1 MTSPV
6 QEYAVLDHRADASQ
20 QQVLRRAEETDRGPL
35 LVYGGP
41 GAGKS
46 VLAVELALRFLR
58 EGHDSRRLLILS
70 PTRSTSAL
78 LRDAVE
84 SRWAEISPGAS
95 LSEQPSRSFASYAF
109 WILGEARR
117 RQILDFPA
125 RQPRLL
131 SGAEQDRILR
141 EILESLQQ
149 EAAGESW
156 PAELREAAETDGF
169 RKEIRE
175 LLDRATEYGVSPERL
190 SELAE
195 ECARPEW
202 RTAADIYER
211 YLNQLDAESHADAF
225 DPAGLINEACHIL
238 EFNPSFL
245 EEERQRLGCV
255 IVDDLQEA
263 SPTVYRL
270 LRLIGAGRPVVAF
283 ANPDAVTQGFRGAR
297 PDKLGNWAAPVRRT
311 VPEEGEP
318 LNPELDS
325 AVLLEDGTEVVR
337 RSGSGSMV
345 PDVQGG
351 LPGQTPEILALLE
364 DHRASGAVGSI
375 YARTIR
381 RIAPGKSAAAREPWV
396 EVLKEHSR
404 EDGSPA
410 PRTQVDAVV
419 VPSDYQAEQFILQE
433 VLERHDRYG
442 VPLGEIAVIVRNG
455 TLAQRIARVLQ
466 AQGVPIRQQMSEV
479 ILHEEA
485 AVEPL
490 LEVLHWAT
498 VSAAELP
505 GASAAA
511 AEPVPEEESDAGV
524 GNSGAACET
533 AADQTAERGGG
544 GAPSLTMDLPQVL
557 RLLTSRYGTADS
569 LTLRRI
575 RQVLLRAERQR
586 IVLVQRSGERQVS
599 DQQDQDGAQTRDQIR
614 GQAQPPQPRSSD
626 ELITAAAN
634 DPQDPTFLAAAEE
647 APGLLSGLRR
657 ISRMLEA
664 AALAVKQ
671 NPQGVGAEEILWAV
685 WSAAGLS
692 ETWAELTRQAGL
704 EGRRADRDLD
714 AVMALFQAAERFV
727 DQNPGAPAAAFVDHM
742 ERLELPMDTLA
753 ETSSAEDAVEI
764 LTPATAAGRE
774 FDTVILSGL
783 QDGVWPNLQPRGEL
797 LGSNHL
803 VDVIEQRAGREST
816 SSLVKRM
823 QVLQDEYRLFATAVS
838 RSAARLFAVAVE
850 NSEDSPSMFLDLVV
864 PADQRQDRAAAIP
877 RPVTAPR
884 LIAELRR
891 FLEDSHRQELEEGA
905 PYAEEHHAQTERSN
919 AARALATLA
928 RHGLTGADPDQWW
941 GLHEISS
948 SGPLLEPEEEVRVSP
963 SKVQTAV
970 DSPLQWFTQT
980 VGGVEPTDFSRMLG
994 TLIHEIAEDH
1004 PQEMNPEKLQ
1014 AVLAERWHELG
1025 LPEGW
1030 EAEADRQRAETMVE
1044 KLTLYHASVVDEKRR
1059 VLARELDVEAT
1070 LELPVEGED
1079 RTVRIRGTIDRVER
1093 TEDGRFYVVDLKT
1106 GRAKP
1111 SSDQVPRHGQ
1121 LGTYQLLVSLGALEP
1136 ALQQAHIDVEGV
1148 HGSAGAALLHVG
1160 TTVKKND
1167 IQEQAPAEAET
1178 DWPRQQITHAAQ
1190 VMTGASFEVRHQSTQ
1205 DECQAGVL
1213 CPLCAGTKQ
1222 VTQP

>member
-1 MTSPV
+1 MTSSV
-6 QEYAVLDHRADASQ
+6 QEHAVLDHRADASQ
-20 QQVLRRAEETDRGPL
+20 QEVLRRAADPDRGPL

-117 RQILDFPA
+117 RKILDFSA

-190 SELAE
+190 GELAE
-195 ECARPEW
+195 ECSRPEW
-202 RTAADIYER
+202 HTAADIYER

-238 EFNPSFL
+238 ETTPSFL
-245 EEERQRLGCV
+245 EDERMRLGCV

-270 LRLIGAGRPVVAF
+270 LRLIGAGRPVTAF

-297 PDKLGNWAAPVRRT
+297 PDKLGSWAAPVRRT
-311 VPEEGEP
+311 VAGSGEP

-325 AVLLEDGTEVVR
+325 AALLEDGTEVVR
-337 RSGSGSMV
+337 RSGSGSMI
-345 PDVQGG
+345 PDEQGG
-351 LPGQTPEILALLE
+351 LPGRSPEILALLE
-364 DHRASGAVGSI
+364 DHRASGAVGSV

-381 RIAPGKSAAAREPWV
+381 RIAPGKSAAAREPWI
-396 EVLKEHSR
+396 EVLKEHGG
-404 EDGSPA
+404 EEGNTA
-410 PRTQVDAVV
+410 PRTEVDAVV

-433 VLERHDRYG
+433 VLDRHDRCE
-442 VPLGEIAVIVRNG
+442 VPLGQIAVIVRNG

-466 AQGVPIRQQMSEV
+466 AQGVPMRQQMSEV

-498 VSAAELP
+498 VSVARLP
-505 GASAAA
+505 
-511 AEPVPEEESDAGV
+511 ESGLDEDGV
-524 GNSGAACET
+524 GEDGVDEDGADE
-533 AADQTAERGGG
+533 DGAESPVL
-544 GAPSLTMDLPQVL
+544 AMDLPQVL

-586 IVLVQRSGERQVS
+586 VAGVRGSGSHEQS
-599 DQQDQDGAQTRDQIR
+599 
-614 GQAQPPQPRSSD
+614 PEPRSSD

-634 DPQDPTFLAAAEE
+634 DPQDPTFLVAAEG

-657 ISRMLEA
+657 VSRMLEA
-664 AALAVKQ
+664 AALAVRQ

-685 WSAAGLS
+685 WSAAALS
-692 ETWAELTRQAGL
+692 DPWAELTRHAGL

-838 RSAARLFAVAVE
+838 RSASRLFAVAVE

-864 PADQRQDRAAAIP
+864 PADQRRDRAAAIP

-891 FLEDSHRQELEEGA
+891 FLEDSHRRELEEGS

-928 RHGLTGADPDQWW
+928 QNGLTGAHPDQWW

-948 SGPLLEPEEEVRVSP
+948 TGPLLEPEEEIRVSP

-970 DSPLQWFTQT
+970 DSPLQWFAQT

-1004 PQEMNPEKLQ
+1004 PQEMNPEKLE

-1030 EAEADRQRAETMVE
+1030 EAEADRQRAEAMVE
-1044 KLTLYHASVVDEKRR
+1044 KLTLYHGSVVDQKRR
-1059 VLARELDVEAT
+1059 ILARELDVEAT
-1070 LELPVEGED
+1070 MELPVEGEE

-1106 GRAKP
+1106 GRGKP
-1111 SSDQVPRHGQ
+1111 SADQVPRHGQ

-1136 ALQQAHIDVEGV
+1136 ALQEAHIDVEGI

-1160 TTVKKND
+1160 TPVKKND
-1167 IQEQAPAEAET
+1167 VQEQAPADAET
-1178 DWPRQQITHAAQ
+1178 DWPREQITHAAQ
-1190 VMTGASFEVRHQSTQ
+1190 VMTGASFEVRHQPTQ